1 MNSIQSI
8 GKSLVSLLRP
18 QNTPKTFTQVSM
30 LILRVVAGVV
40 IFHNGLD
47 KISDIPGFA
56 EAYVEVIGLP
66 FPIFFAYIASL
77 TELICAPLLVM
88 GLFTRFAG
96 LGLTSTMLIAV
107 YHHLLVA
114 GFSIPA
120 IELTSLYCATFA
132 YFAVNGAGQFSL
144 DQVISDRFFPQMS
157 DKSDKKSDKTQS
169 GATKFEPEYVKA
181 ESSKSYR

>member
-1 MNSIQSI
+1 MSDIRSI
-8 GKSLVSLLRP
+8 GKLATSLIRP
-18 QNTPKTFTQVSM
+18 QNTPRTFTQVSM

-47 KISDIPGFA
+47 KISDIPAFS

-66 FPIFFAYIASL
+66 FPIFFAYIAAL

-107 YHHLLVA
+107 YHHLLVS
-114 GFSIPA
+114 GFNIPS
-120 IELTSLYCATFA
+120 IELTALYCASFA
-132 YFAVNGAGQFSL
+132 FFAVNGAGQFSL
-144 DQVISDRFFPQMS
+144 DQLISDRFFPPMAA
-157 DKSDKKSDKTQS
+157 KFTRVQS
-169 GATKFEPEYVKA
+169 VEAKLEPEYAKF
-181 ESSKSYR
+181 

>member
-1 MNSIQSI
+1 MNNIQSV
-8 GKSLVSLLRP
+8 GNSLVSLLRP
-18 QNTPKTFTQVSM
+18 QNTPRTFTQVSM

-47 KISDIPGFA
+47 KISDIPAFS

-66 FPIFFAYIASL
+66 FPIFFAYIAAL

-96 LGLTSTMLIAV
+96 LGLTSTMFIAV
-107 YHHLLVA
+107 YHHLLVS
-114 GFSIPA
+114 GFNIPS
-120 IELTSLYCATFA
+120 IELTALYCASFSF
-132 YFAVNGAGQFSL
+132 FAVNGAGQFSL
-144 DQVISDRFFPQMS
+144 DQIITDRFFPKVS
-157 DKSDKKSDKTQS
+157 ASSANIQS
-169 GATKFEPEYVKA
+169 HETKVESEYVTS